1 MNSCHSMSHP
11 QALRINRPICAVDSI
26 HAVYANCWPSLL
38 SAKCIIPIS
47 RPQVNCSHHE
57 FVHGVSHGR
66 YALIFIL
73 VSHKRKHT
81 TSNITCRHH
90 TFTFPLR
97 RDLPGKRDDQR
108 LLGMQVAVLRCA
120 AFLPSWRPS
129 TALSPGGR
137 IRFLVVQYLG
147 LDCTRHAARMLELLS
162 V

>member
-1 MNSCHSMSHP
+1 MISSSSVC
-11 QALRINRPICAVDSI
+11 LTD
-26 HAVYANCWPSLL
+26 YA
-38 SAKCIIPIS
+38 IIPI
-47 RPQVNCSHHE
+47 
-57 FVHGVSHGR
+57 F
-66 YALIFIL
+66 
-73 VSHKRKHT
+73 VSHKRKYT

-97 RDLPGKRDDQR
+97 RDLPGRRDDQR

-147 LDCTRHAARMLELLS
+147 LDCTRHATRILELLGVMMFRALDS
-162 V
+162 VYAY